1 MEVLYQLSYPGG
13 SRPLQAARSAMLDG
27 SGRWRRGAISRF
39 DRCGRL
45 TEWMAEEAMTET
57 SWTICEGPVG
67 QLTVLGGGA
76 GIRSVWFEGQ
86 APPLEVGA
94 RRELPRLATQ
104 LGEYF
109 AGERQG
115 FDLDLD
121 LRGEPL
127 QLAVWEQL
135 RGIPYGETTSYG
147 ELTRRVDASLFPD
160 ELEPYKR
167 VRLAAAT
174 IGRTPTPILVPC
186 HRVIGADGSL
196 TGYGGGLE
204 RKRTLLELERRVAGP
219 PAAEAADQLALL

>member
-1 MEVLYQLSYPGG
+1 
-13 SRPLQAARSAMLDG
+13 
-27 SGRWRRGAISRF
+27 
-39 DRCGRL
+39 
-45 TEWMAEEAMTET
+45 MTEM

-67 QLTVLGGGA
+67 PLTVVAGAA
-76 GIRSVWFEGQ
+76 GIRGVHFEGQ
-86 APPLEVGA
+86 ARGLEPA
-94 RRELPRLATQ
+94 TRLEMPAVTAQ
-104 LGEYF
+104 LDEYF
-109 AGERQG
+109 AGDRLG
-115 FDLDLD
+115 FELDLD

-147 ELTRRVDASLFPD
+147 ELTRRVDPSLFPA
-160 ELEPYKR
+160 ELEPYKQ

-196 TGYGGGLE
+196 TGYGGGLD

-219 PAAEAADQLALL
+219 PPSQDEADQLALL